1 MRKLSKTIFTII
13 VSVILAITCLVSLV
27 ACNKKTEASINYVD
41 YSKDNNYEVQTDS
54 YLMNPEAEDFE
65 QYSLQVSYP
74 KDITPKYGLIF
85 FVGTAIGPSFYDYL
99 NTVLVKQGYVVIMP
113 DVTLCMTYL
122 NYEEE
127 TIPCVNKGKSLFP
140 NVQFF
145 VGGHSQGGGAAMRY
159 AVENESSMLGA
170 IFMSPLCYEEH
181 EVTKNGQTVMQFDT
195 LANSTLPTLL
205 LEASNDNVLDDNM
218 KADSLSR
225 MPQVYEHH
233 MITPG
238 AHMSFSTGDS
248 DDILAMFNGDGDGIT
263 QEQKD
268 KQRADTLSYV
278 LAFIKGKLPN

>member
-1 MRKLSKTIFTII
+1 MRRLSKTIFTII

-54 YLMNPEAEDFE
+54 YLMNPEAEEYE
-65 QYSLQVSYP
+65 QYRLQVSYP

-85 FVGTAIGPSFYDYL
+85 FVGTAIGPSFYEYL
-99 NTVLVKQGYVVIMP
+99 NTALVKQGYVVIMP

-122 NYEEE
+122 NYEDE

-140 NVQFF
+140 NVKFF

-159 AVENESSMLGA
+159 SVENEDSVLGA
-170 IFMSPLCYEEH
+170 IFMSPLCYEAH
-181 EVTKNGQTVMQFDT
+181 EIVKGGEEVMQFDT
-195 LANSTLPTLL
+195 LKDSTLPTLL
-205 LEASNDNVLDDNM
+205 LEAFNDRVLDDNM

-248 DDILAMFNGDGDGIT
+248 DDILDMFNGDGDGIT

-268 KQRADTLSYV
+268 KQRADTLTYV
-278 LAFIKGKLPN
+278 LTFIKGNLPN